1 MLTETILCL
10 ACPPA
15 RRGGKFLHAH
25 AWSPCLENLAT
36 HPAIWP
42 TILELTDGKPKLVST
57 SACRRLLSRAGKR
70 VLRPMAVLLLQLHES
85 GTLFWED
92 SRRND
97 LGDTYDPDRDI
108 HVSVAGTDG
117 VHLHCGREVR
127 CPGHTLLLVS
137 QVRVFA
143 ASRLCHLT

>member
-1 MLTETILCL
+1 MQTC
-10 ACPPA
+10 
-15 RRGGKFLHAH
+15 
-25 AWSPCLENLAT
+25 S
-36 HPAIWP
+36 
-42 TILELTDGKPKLVST
+42 
-57 SACRRLLSRAGKR
+57 RLLSLGLANASF
-70 VLRPMAVLLLQLHES
+70 RPMCGAQLHES

-97 LGDTYDPDRDI
+97 LGESYDPDRDM

-137 QVRVFA
+137 RVRVF
-143 ASRLCHLT
+143 LCVLVFIA

>member
-1 MLTETILCL
+1 MSVRHSFASAVLLEKYPRLSL
-10 ACPPA
+10 ADFDNPVPGLPPA

-25 AWSPCLENLAT
+25 AWSSCLENLAA
-36 HPAIWP
+36 HPAVWP
-42 TILELTDGKPKLVST
+42 TILELTDGKPKL
-57 SACRRLLSRAGKR
+57 
-70 VLRPMAVLLLQLHES
+70 LHES

-127 CPGHTLLLVS
+127 CPGHTLLLS
-137 QVRVFA
+137 SRVRVFA